1 MSIKISCLA
10 GARQLTFYLFL
21 RVCFLT
27 LCVVAPL
34 LSAAQSAVS
43 PEALYQSL
51 LKATPSNLP
60 PGFSSAS
67 TVEIGNADKS
77 AGLVGEIDLIFKGDD
92 PKARLSYFVFTDFNA
107 ASEFNRKHLPATI
120 PGQKL
125 LAYPPFARCTDI
137 PNVGGYCDMWIEDY
151 SVIMVASASN
161 KDGAAALT
169 GVSFKHLGTV
179 RDALARQAPPPVTP
193 GEIDPCSLVTKAE
206 VENALNQTVGQPQRD
221 RVGGCFWQTRGGDS
235 LTVQA
240 FDTGRAEFDAAKSHT
255 FNTVALPGIGD
266 DAFGFVSMAG
276 FVQISLIKNNHY
288 VAITLQSQRDPNKL
302 ETAKTL
308 AVKIVN
314 RL

>member
-1 MSIKISCLA
+1 MSIKISFLA
-10 GARQLTFYLFL
+10 DARQLTFYLFL
-21 RVCFLT
+21 TVCFLT

-34 LSAAQSAVS
+34 PSAAQSAVS

-51 LKATPSNLP
+51 LKSTPTNLP

-67 TVEIGNADKS
+67 TLEIGNADKG

-92 PKARLSYFVFTDFNA
+92 PKARLGYFVFTDFNA
-107 ASEFNRKHLPATI
+107 ASEFNRKHLPGVI

-125 LAYPPFARCTDI
+125 LAYPPFARCADI

-161 KDGAAALT
+161 KDGAASLM
-169 GVSFKHLGTV
+169 GVGFKHLGTV
-179 RDALARQAPPPVTP
+179 HDNLARQVPPVTP
-193 GEIDPCSLVTKAE
+193 SGVDPCSLVTKAE
-206 VENALNQTVGQPQRD
+206 VENALNETVGQPQRD
-221 RVGGCFWQTRGGDS
+221 RVGGCFWQSMGGNS

-240 FDTGRAEFDAAKSHT
+240 FNTGRIGFDAAKSRT

-266 DAFGFVSMAG
+266 DAFGFVSLAG

-288 VAITLQSQRDPNKL
+288 VAITLQNQRNPVQL
-302 ETAKTL
+302 ETAKAL
-308 AVKIVN
+308 ATKIAN